1 MVSKVEYRKI
11 KIAMIANNLEINGIS
26 SVIMNYCS
34 YIDLQKF
41 DITLLVGEGVANVH
55 REKCNNLGI
64 EIIELP
70 SRKKSTLQYVKA
82 LNKVMRRQV
91 YDIVHVHGNQTSIA
105 IELLIAKLHGT
116 KVRIAHSHNTTCMS
130 KKLNTLM
137 KPLFKVV
144 YTNGFACGE
153 LAGKW
158 LFGNDDFQV
167 IPNGFITNKF
177 EFNQKYRDEIRKKL
191 NIENKYVLG
200 HIGRINDQKNQKY
213 LLKIF
218 EEVAKKS
225 NDTVLLMVGI
235 GPMLN
240 EIKSQVEKHPYKNR
254 IILFGETSMPEKM
267 YMAMDLF
274 VFPSKYEGLPVT
286 LLEAQIS
293 GLPCI
298 VSDIITR
305 EVNLGNICWMS
316 IKEEPVVWMK
326 EILKE
331 KYKNKRKEVGNND
344 EKIKKY
350 DIRNSVKLLE
360 SKYEKLFKK
369 RGNRFE

>member
-1 MVSKVEYRKI
+1 MVSKVKYRKI

-82 LNKVMRRQV
+82 LNKVMRRQIF
-91 YDIVHVHGNQTSIA
+91 DIVHVHGNQTSIA

-240 EIKSQVEKHPYKNR
+240 EIKSQIEKHPYKNR

-298 VSDIITR
+298 VSDKITR
-305 EVNLGNICWMS
+305 EVDLGKLYWMNIDVIPQLWAKK
-316 IKEEPVVWMK
+316 ILEKKEFSNK
-326 EILKE
+326 KRQNINKE
-331 KYKNKRKEVGNND
+331 KIN
-344 EKIKKY
+344 KY
-350 DIRNSVKLLE
+350 DIRVTEKQLE
-360 SKYEKLFKK
+360 NTYLNLIGENIKC
-369 RGNRFE
+369 